1 MATAIE
7 ILAGVGRRIGKPPGW
22 ERVVR
27 WFASPERCRNMPDI
41 CVVSDGI
48 VFLAQPSVP
57 LGWHVAFFGSY
68 EPELRE
74 IFRGVLPSGGVAVD
88 VGANVGWHTM
98 LMAKLV
104 GQGGR
109 VLAAE
114 ANPSVRERLERNLS
128 ANRFAHVRVIP
139 HAIADADG
147 ILDFYGPPAGD
158 AGSGDGHAIAL
169 GGHATGE
176 TFRVDARALD
186 SIVELARLE
195 RLDLLKIDVEGFEWP
210 VLRGA
215 EKTVAKFRPHIVFEY
230 NTEYAMRG
238 GGTPELITAYF
249 DRHRYRLF
257 AVGRHWAESVAAG
270 RWPRCADIWAVPSA

>member
-1 MATAIE
+1 MATVIE
-7 ILAGVGRRIGKPPGW
+7 ILAGIGRRIGKPPGW

-27 WFASPERCRNMPDI
+27 WFASPESCRDMPDI
-41 CVVSDGI
+41 CVVCDGI

-57 LGWHVAFFGSY
+57 LGWHVTFFGSY

-74 IFRGVLPSGGVAVD
+74 IFRAVLPAGAVAID
-88 VGANVGWHTM
+88 VGANVGWHAL

-114 ANPSVRERLERNLS
+114 ANPSVRERLEGNLR
-128 ANRFAHVRVIP
+128 ANHFSHVAVIP
-139 HAIADADG
+139 HAIAEAEG
-147 ILDFYGPPAGD
+147 ILEFYGPQACD
-158 AGSGDGHAIAL
+158 AGSGDGHVIGP
-169 GGHATGE
+169 GGRAAGATI
-176 TFRVDARALD
+176 RVEARSLD
-186 SIVELARLE
+186 SIVELARVD
-195 RLDLLKIDVEGFEWP
+195 RLDLVKIDVEGFEWP

-215 EKTVAKFRPHIVFEY
+215 EKSVAKFRPHIVFEY
-230 NTEYAMRG
+230 NAEYAMRG
-238 GGTPELITAYF
+238 GGTPELFTEYF

-257 AVGRHWAESVAAG
+257 AVGRNWAEAVAVG